1 METVVID
8 SRFRGPPQSAN
19 GGYASGVL
27 ARRLEGAVEVT
38 LRAPLPLDEELQVVS
53 DGSDLV
59 LRHGDTVLAEA
70 RRAELDL
77 KVPDPVSLAEAAAA
91 AAAAEGSRVFQDH
104 PFPGCF
110 GCGPERGS
118 DDGLRLFP
126 GPIQERAIAACAWT
140 PQESF
145 ADRLGQVPP
154 EIVWVA
160 LDCPTSWGGD
170 LYGEARPSMLG
181 RLTGEI
187 MSPIEAGT
195 PMIVIAWPIG
205 AEGRKWEGGSALFT
219 EAGELK
225 ALSRGLWI
233 ELRE

>member
-1 METVVID
+1 MTEAVVID
-8 SRFRGPPQSAN
+8 SRFRGPAESAN
-19 GGYASGVL
+19 GGYACGVL

-38 LRAPLPLDEELQVVS
+38 LRAPLPLDEELHVEKTES
-53 DGSDLV
+53 GLA
-59 LRHGDTVLAEA
+59 LGHGDTHLAEA

-77 KVPDPVSLAEAAAA
+77 KVPDPVSVEEAAAA
-91 AAAAEGSRVFQDH
+91 AQRSRIFEGH

-110 GCGPERGS
+110 GCGPDRES
-118 DDGLRLFP
+118 EDGLRLFP
-126 GPIQERAIAACAWT
+126 GPIDERRTAACTWT
-140 PQESF
+140 PHESLV
-145 ADRLGQVPP
+145 DELGRVPP

-160 LDCPTSWGGD
+160 LDCPTGWGGD
-170 LYGEARPSMLG
+170 LYGEKRPSMLG

-195 PMIVIAWPIG
+195 PMIVVGWPIG
-205 AEGRKWEGGSALFT
+205 AEGRKWEGGTALFT

-233 ELRE
+233 ELR

>member
-1 METVVID
+1 MSETVVIER
-8 SRFRGPPQSAN
+8 RFRGPPDSAN

-38 LRAPLPLDEELQVVS
+38 LRVPLPLDAELQVVS
-53 DGSDLV
+53 EGPDLQ
-59 LRHGDTVLAEA
+59 LRQGDTVLAQA
-70 RRAELDL
+70 RRSELDL
-77 KVPDPVSLAEAAAA
+77 KVPEPVSLEEAEAAADRSQA
-91 AAAAEGSRVFQDH
+91 LQEH
-104 PFPGCF
+104 PYPGCF
-110 GCGPERGS
+110 GCGPEREG

-126 GPIQERAIAACAWT
+126 GPIDERAIAACAWT
-140 PQESF
+140 PSKAL
-145 ADRLGQVPP
+145 ADEHGRVRP

-160 LDCPTSWGGD
+160 LDCPTWWGGN
-170 LYGEARPSMLG
+170 LHGEQRLSVLG

-187 MSPIEAGT
+187 MSPLEVGD
-195 PMIVIAWPIG
+195 PLIVVAWPIG